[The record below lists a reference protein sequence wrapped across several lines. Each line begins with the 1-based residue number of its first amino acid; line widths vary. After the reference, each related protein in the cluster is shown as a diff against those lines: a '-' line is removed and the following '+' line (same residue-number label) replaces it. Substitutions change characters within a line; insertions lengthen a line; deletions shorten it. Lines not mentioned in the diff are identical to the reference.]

1 MVWTK
6 LFWLRVLKCLKSK
19 TIIHTRC
26 AVDEEKKSL
35 DWGMAFSAVACVV
48 LGIGLVLFIR
58 NNALFAH
65 GGQNL
70 WHVES
75 LVMLGVIGIPF
86 VLMALHVIRS
96 VKLFRHRRS

>member
-1 MVWTK
+1 M
-6 LFWLRVLKCLKSK
+6 
-19 TIIHTRC
+19 
-26 AVDEEKKSL
+26 DEEKKSF
-35 DWGMAFSAVACVV
+35 DWGMVFSAVACVV
-48 LGIGLVLFIR
+48 LGIGLFLFIR

-86 VLMALHVIRS
+86 GLMALHVIRS
-96 VKLFRHRRS
+96 FKLFRRRS